1 MHNVFKGESM
11 LRFFFMFLTIISIL
25 PPAQAELELKDLGL
39 GEQVVTVSKADRK
52 RQETLEERHSMLK
65 RHEVLGLT
73 TLGLMTA
80 TMLTGGSAIDSNV
93 HMYLGMATG
102 ALYFTTAYYSLT
114 APKPSGIRDR
124 GNIVW
129 HKRLAWIHF
138 PAMVLAPI
146 LGYMYKRNEENDRK
160 SSSLVKQHPT
170 IAGIG
175 FGAFA
180 LSAALMTVEF

>member
-1 MHNVFKGESM
+1 MNAR
-11 LRFFFMFLTIISIL
+11 LLFLIMTCLMTQNAFAEISL
-25 PPAQAELELKDLGL
+25 SDLGMTESDIQMSPQQIK
-39 GEQVVTVSKADRK
+39 EQK
-52 RQETLEERHSMLK
+52 TLEQRHSMLK
-65 RHEVLGLT
+65 KHEVLGLT
-73 TLGLMTA
+73 TLGFMTA
-80 TMLTGGSAIDSNV
+80 TMLTGGSAIDSDA
-93 HMYLGMATG
+93 HMYLGMTSG
-102 ALYFTTAYYSLT
+102 ILYFTAAYYSLT
-114 APKPSGIRDR
+114 APKPKGIKER

-146 LGYMYKRNEENDRK
+146 LGYIYRKNERDDKK

-175 FGAFA
+175 YGAFA

>member
-1 MHNVFKGESM
+1 MFFISRMLVFLLSFIFLNNVY
-11 LRFFFMFLTIISIL
+11 
-25 PPAQAELELKDLGL
+25 AELNLNDLGL
-39 GEQVVTVSKADRK
+39 SNKEMTLTPQQIQD
-52 RQETLEERHSMLK
+52 QNTLETRHSMLK
-65 RHEVLGLT
+65 THEVLGLT

-80 TMLTGGSAIDSNV
+80 TMLTGGSAIDSNM
-93 HMYLGMATG
+93 HMYLGMASG
-102 ALYFTTAYYSLT
+102 ALYFTTAYFSLK
-114 APKPSGIRDR
+114 APKPASIKDR

-146 LGYMYKRNEENDRK
+146 LGYIYKKNEEDGKK

-180 LSAALMTVEF
+180 LSAALMTIEF

>member
-1 MHNVFKGESM
+1 MNWSSY
-11 LRFFFMFLTIISIL
+11 FFLIFLSL
-25 PPAQAELELKDLGL
+25 SFYQKAHAELGLQDLGL
-39 GEQVVTVSKADRK
+39 TKSEVELTPKQVKEQK
-52 RQETLEERHSMLK
+52 TLETRHSMLK
-65 RHEVLGLT
+65 THEVLGLS

-80 TMLTGGSAIDSNV
+80 TMLTGGSALDSNA
-93 HMYLGMATG
+93 HMYLGMASG
-102 ALYFTTAYYSLT
+102 LLYFTTAYYSLT
-114 APKPSGIRDR
+114 APKPSGIKDR

-138 PAMVLAPI
+138 PAMVLAPV
-146 LGYMYKRNEENDRK
+146 LGYLYKKNEDDGKK

-180 LSAALMTVEF
+180 LSAALMTIEF

>member
-1 MHNVFKGESM
+1 MIWLPRLFILLIS
-11 LRFFFMFLTIISIL
+11 FSIL
-25 PPAQAELELKDLGL
+25 KNVQAEIALKDLGL
-39 GEQVVTVSKADRK
+39 TQSEIVLNPKQIKEQK
-52 RQETLEERHSMLK
+52 TLESRHSMLK
-65 RHEVLGLT
+65 THEVLGLT

-80 TMLTGGSAIDSNV
+80 TMLTGGGALDSNT

-102 ALYFTTAYYSLT
+102 ALYFTTAYFSLT
-114 APKPSGIRDR
+114 APKPKGIKER

-138 PAMVLAPI
+138 PAMILAPI
-146 LGYMYKRNEENDRK
+146 LGYIYKKNEDDGKK

-170 IAGIG
+170 IAGVG

-180 LSAALMTVEF
+180 LSAALMTIEF